1 MQLYSFL
8 KVMDYLKR
16 IADNGS
22 IPEGYKKLETLL
34 SEGSRKG
41 SEIVPEQLAEA
52 RDQLIMALQEF
63 DPEDLG
69 YLGTKMISAIDGSS
83 VVGSKA
89 VAFLRGIGSEEL
101 NYKTLHAEISR
112 KSKAL
117 GKLTGTA
124 SSFYSVFQD
133 FIQFRTAAVEE
144 EVSSGVL
151 LNLYFEKDVSIH
163 DIQDVVKYTRLWD
176 EILQSFTGLTGS
188 ELREIQSCSINE
200 KSALLGIRLDKKSM
214 DLLMEG
220 TEGVLEL
227 MEQIIKVKKIK
238 EELAMLN
245 LQTDY
250 GEKLDREIE
259 QLVDSEARTIA
270 ASLMDRSENTG
281 LAHEEAMKQ
290 ELIIALKKIFSFI
303 EKGGKL
309 EFDLLDNTAKNRAL
323 NKLLLEIYDRI
334 SLVGNE
340 LPADAE

>member
-22 IPEGYKKLETLL
+22 IPEGYKKLESIL

-41 SEIVPEQLAEA
+41 SEIASEELAEA
-52 RDQLIMALQEF
+52 RDRLILALQEF

-69 YLGTKMISAIDGSS
+69 YLGTKMITAIDGVS

-89 VAFLRGIGSEEL
+89 VAFLKEIGREDS

-117 GKLTGTA
+117 VKLTGTA
-124 SSFYSVFQD
+124 SSFYAVFQD
-133 FIQFRTAAVEE
+133 FIQVRTAEQEE
-144 EVSSGVL
+144 DVTSGVL
-151 LNLYFEKDVSIH
+151 LNLYFEKDVSIR

-176 EILQSFTGLTGS
+176 EILQSFNVMTGS

-220 TEGVLEL
+220 TEGILEL

-238 EELAMLN
+238 EELALLN

-270 ASLMDRSENTG
+270 ARLMDRSENSG
-281 LAHEEAMKQ
+281 LVHEEEMKQ

-309 EFDLLDNTAKNRAL
+309 EFDLLDNAIKNRAL

-334 SLVGNE
+334 SIVGNE
-340 LPADAE
+340 FPSDAE